1 MKETVTESRFIQA
14 FQTLRPDNFSRAG
27 LSALFKHLE
36 ELERDLGEETDLDVI
51 ALCCDWTEYANPIE
65 AAEAYGWEAPEVEEG
80 EERDDTSDR
89 KALEFLQVEFLQD
102 QTHVVEFDGGVLVLN
117 F

>member
-14 FQTLRPDNFSRAG
+14 FQTLRPDNFSRPA
-27 LSALFKHLE
+27 LVALFDYLDQLE
-36 ELERDLGEETDLDVI
+36 QDLGEEQELDVI
-51 ALCCDWTEYANPIE
+51 AICCDWTEYADPIE
-65 AAEAYGWEAPEVEEG
+65 AAEAYGWKAPEVEEG
-80 EERDDTSDR
+80 EERDDISDR
-89 KALEFLQVEFLQD
+89 KALEFLQD

>member
-1 MKETVTESRFIQA
+1 MKETVNESRFLQA
-14 FQTLRPDNFSRAG
+14 FKTLRPDNFSRPA
-27 LSALFKHLE
+27 LVALFDYLDQLE
-36 ELERDLGEETDLDVI
+36 QDLGEEQELDVI
-51 ALCCDWTEYANPIE
+51 ALCCEWTEYRDAIE
-65 AAEAYGWEAPEVEEG
+65 AAEAYGWEAPEIPEG

-89 KALEFLQVEFLQD
+89 KALEFLQD

>member
-1 MKETVTESRFIQA
+1 MKETVNESRFIQA
-14 FQTLRPDNFSRAG
+14 FTTLRPNQFSRNA
-27 LSALFKHLE
+27 LVALFDYLDQLE
-36 ELERDLGEETDLDVI
+36 QDLGEEQELDVI
-51 ALCCDWTEYANPIE
+51 AICCDWTEYADPVE
-65 AAEAYGWEAPEVEEG
+65 AAEAYGWEAPEVPEN

-89 KALEFLQVEFLQD
+89 KALEFLAD

>member
-27 LSALFKHLE
+27 LSALFEHLE
-36 ELERDLGEETDLDVI
+36 ELDRDLGEETELDVI
-51 ALCCDWTEYANPIE
+51 SLCCDWAEYRDAIE
-65 AAEAYGWEAPEVEEG
+65 AAEAYGWEAPEIPEG

-89 KALEFLQVEFLQD
+89 KALEFLQD
-102 QTHVVEFDGGVLVLN
+102 QTHVIDFDGGVLVLN

>member
-14 FQTLRPDNFSRAG
+14 FLATRPEQFSRKA
-27 LSALFKHLE
+27 LVALFDYLDKLE
-36 ELERDLGEETDLDVI
+36 QDLGEETELDVI
-51 ALCCDWTEYANPIE
+51 GLCCEWAEYKDAIE
-65 AAEAYGWEAPEVEEG
+65 AAEAYGWEAPEIPEG

-89 KALEFLQVEFLQD
+89 KALEFLQD
-102 QTHVVEFDGGVLVLN
+102 NTHVIDFDGGVLVLN

>member
-1 MKETVTESRFIQA
+1 MKETVNESRFIQA
-14 FQTLRPDNFSRAG
+14 FLATRPEQFSRNA
-27 LSALFKHLE
+27 LVALFDCLG
-36 ELERDLGEETDLDVI
+36 ELEREEQEESELDVI
-51 ALCCDWTEYANPIE
+51 ALCCEWTEYRDAIE
-65 AAEAYGWEAPEVEEG
+65 AAEAYGWKSPEIPEG

-89 KALEFLQVEFLQD
+89 KALEFLQD